1 MRCVLAVP
9 FLACLV
15 VPGVMAADTDNP
27 FHKAKVGDWAE
38 YRMTG
43 PNVEGKTKMTIVT
56 ASDKEV
62 VYQVEA
68 TFTAFGQ
75 TQTAPVQKIT
85 VDLSQPYDAISGA
98 NMKQM
103 GVTMEKVAEGTE
115 KLKIGDKELDTKW
128 TKSKYTTTAGGVTV
142 VSEYKMWVCKDV
154 PVSGLVRMDS
164 TVGTTVTRV
173 ELTSWGGK

>member
-1 MRCVLAVP
+1 MRCVLALG
-9 FLACLV
+9 FLACFF
-15 VPGVMAADTDNP
+15 VPNAIGADTDNP

-38 YRMTG
+38 YRMTA
-43 PNVEGKTKMTIVT
+43 PNCEGKTKMTIVT

-75 TQTAPVQKIT
+75 EQTAPVQKIT
-85 VDLSQPYDAISGA
+85 VDLSQPYDAISAA

-115 KLKIGDKELDTKW
+115 KLKIGDKELDTHW
-128 TKSKYTTTAGGVTV
+128 TKSKYTSTAGGVTV
-142 VSEYKMWVCKDV
+142 VSEYKMWFCKDV
-154 PVSGLVRMDS
+154 SVSGLVRMDS
-164 TVGTTVTRV
+164 TVGTIVTRV
-173 ELTSWGGK
+173 ELTAWGSK

>member
-1 MRCVLAVP
+1 MRCVLAVG
-9 FLACLV
+9 FLASLV
-15 VPGVMAADTDNP
+15 VPCAMAADTDNP
-27 FHKAKVGDWAE
+27 FKKAKAGDWAE
-38 YRMTG
+38 YRMTA
-43 PNVEGKTKMTIVT
+43 PNYEGKTKMTIVT

-68 TFTAFGQ
+68 AFTAFGQ

-85 VDLSQPYDAISGA
+85 VDLSQPYDAISAA

-115 KLKIGDKELDTKW
+115 KLKVGDKELDTKW
-128 TKSKYTTTAGGVTV
+128 TKSKYTSTAGGVTV
-142 VSEYKMWVCKDV
+142 VSEYKMWFCKDV

-164 TVGTTVTRV
+164 TVGTIVTRV
-173 ELTSWGGK
+173 ELTAWGGK